1 MTSAPAA
8 GSTRDGAQTGLIA
21 LVVGVVLADSSVVTL
36 GLPDVLRDFDTSV
49 AGVSWVLI
57 SFNLVLALVALPA
70 AALVR
75 GRGTAFA
82 WRVGVALFAL
92 ASLACAV
99 APSLEALV
107 AARCAQAVGGA
118 AAISA
123 ALALLVA
130 RRGRVRG
137 AQLWGAAGILG
148 AAVGPAVGGALTQ
161 LFSWEAIFYVQVPL
175 ALALAAARP
184 IPAAMIPARDL
195 RAAPPFAVV
204 AALTLVSAALT
215 AALFLLV
222 ILLTEGW
229 LRSPLQAAAVVS
241 VMALAALAVAPM
253 SRRLGGGLRPAAAG
267 VMALAGGLTAL
278 GLLPGAS
285 AGWTIAPQILIGVG
299 LGLALYTLTTRA
311 LAGNEALLGRGAWV
325 IAARHAGVVI
335 GLLLLT
341 PIFTADLQQQQL
353 AAQGAGSARLL
364 DARLAPDV
372 KLRLAEAL
380 TTRIE
385 RSDGRLP
392 DLRPAFREITPP
404 PQGRRAYAQLEAN
417 LTDEVRRAA
426 TQAFSRSFLLAAALA
441 LLALAPIAL
450 AGRSI
455 AWGLPL
461 LAATVASA
469 GLVGLNVALGG
480 GSYKPLE
487 VRDPCDPR
495 PWRDARG
502 GDALT
507 EQISLSALDGAA
519 CSLRVTREELAL
531 AVASADTRARFLR
544 EHRVSDAELAKA
556 LRQGARRAVNDAQR
570 AQALTE
576 SEASI
581 ARGVIGVLPIDTL
594 IEIAGGGKNALD
606 ALQSGR
612 GALDALRGLVG
623 G

>member
-1 MTSAPAA
+1 MTSAPPA
-8 GSTRDGAQTGLIA
+8 GRERGCIQTGLVA

-36 GLPDVLRDFDTSV
+36 GLPDVLREFDASV

-75 GRGTAFA
+75 RRGTTLT
-82 WRVGVALFAL
+82 WRVGIGLFAV
-92 ASLACAV
+92 ASLACAL
-99 APSLEALV
+99 APSLGALV
-107 AARCAQAVGGA
+107 VARGAQAVGGA
-118 AAISA
+118 AVVAA

-130 RRGRVRG
+130 ERGRKRG
-137 AQLWGAAGILG
+137 AQLWGAAGIVG

-175 ALALAAARP
+175 ALAVTAIRPVAPAPAIAREV
-184 IPAAMIPARDL
+184 RGT
-195 RAAPPFAVV
+195 PPFAIV

-299 LGLALYTLTTRA
+299 LGLALYALTTSA
-311 LAGNEALLGRGAWV
+311 LSGNEALLGRGAWV
-325 IAARHAGVVI
+325 IAARHAGVVL
-335 GLLLLT
+335 GLVLLT
-341 PIFTADLQQQQL
+341 PVFTADLQQQQI
-353 AAQGAGSARLL
+353 AAQQAGSSRLL
-364 DARLAPDV
+364 DARLAPGV
-372 KLRLAEAL
+372 KLELADAL
-380 TTRIE
+380 SARIE

-392 DLRPAFREITPP
+392 DLRPAFGEVQPP
-404 PQGRRAYAQLEAN
+404 PQGRRAYAQLEAD
-417 LTDEVRRAA
+417 LVDEIRRAA

-441 LLALAPIAL
+441 LLALVPIAL

-461 LAATVASA
+461 LGAAVASA

-502 GDALT
+502 VDALT

-556 LRQGARRAVNDAQR
+556 LRQGARRAVNDAER
-570 AQALTE
+570 ANALSS

-594 IEIAGGGKNALD
+594 IEIAGGGENALD

-612 GALDALRGLVG
+612 GVLGALRGLLG

>member
-1 MTSAPAA
+1 MTSPPAA
-8 GSTRDGAQTGLIA
+8 GATRDGAQTGLIA

-82 WRVGVALFAL
+82 WRLGVALFAL

-175 ALALAAARP
+175 VLALAAARP
-184 IPAAMIPARDL
+184 IPAAMVPARDL

-311 LAGNEALLGRGAWV
+311 LGGNEALLGRGAWV

-341 PIFTADLQQQQL
+341 PLFTADLQQQQL

-385 RSDGRLP
+385 RSGGRLP

-404 PQGRRAYAQLEAN
+404 PQGRRAYAQLEAD
-417 LTDEVRRAA
+417 LVDEVRRAA

-531 AVASADTRARFLR
+531 AVASADTRTRFLR
-544 EHRVSDAELAKA
+544 EHRVSDAQLAKA
-556 LRQGARRAVNDAQR
+556 LRQGARRAVNDAER
-570 AQALTE
+570 AKALTE

-594 IEIAGGGKNALD
+594 IEIAGGGKNALE

-612 GALDALRGLVG
+612 GTLDALRGLVG